1 MSGPAAARRGKCAFV
16 LVVALCG
23 GCATYS
29 DTLSKT
35 HQAIERGDYQTGIRE
50 LNDLLGV
57 DGYEQAPEEWTAQRP
72 LAALERAVL
81 LQAIEQYKYSARDL
95 SSAETELDYLDLS
108 ADALGKI
115 GEYVYSGSADKY
127 KAPPTERL
135 AINAFNMLNYLAV
148 GDLEGAA
155 VEARRFTVTRDY
167 LQSID
172 QKSHGAFGSYLAGF
186 VFEKLGEP
194 DRALRY
200 YEEALEAG
208 DTEAC
213 REPVLRLS
221 ARSDYR
227 GPRLRDY
234 LSRVQ
239 PAGPNETSELSS
251 NDDSAGDILMV
262 FGLGRVSYKIP
273 KRIPVGV
280 ALGYAGVS
288 VTADPEILSHL
299 ILKVLVY
306 PELVARDNAITGAG
320 VNLDGRSAPVD
331 LLTNLD
337 AEIFREYETIKPK
350 IMTAAITRMLARAA
364 AAEGVRLLPRNKSD
378 KGKSMGMLGA
388 LLTEAALIALD
399 KPDTRSWTF
408 LPAKAYIC
416 RARVPPG
423 PHEIHVTLSGRI
435 HETRT
440 IRVDMPPGGFSV
452 IAVTE
457 PR

>member
-1 MSGPAAARRGKCAFV
+1 M
-16 LVVALCG
+16 LCG

-29 DTLSKT
+29 DTVDKA
-35 HQAIERGDYQTGIRE
+35 HGAIQGGDYQAGIAK
-50 LNDLLGV
+50 LNGMLGV
-57 DGYEQAPEEWTAQRP
+57 DSYEQIPEKWTANRP
-72 LAALERAVL
+72 LTTLERAVL
-81 LQAIEQYKYSARDL
+81 LQTIGQYKCSARDL
-95 SSAETELDYLDLS
+95 SAAETELDYLDLS

-148 GDLEGAA
+148 GDLDGAA

-172 QKSHGAFGSYLAGF
+172 RASPGAFGSYLAGF

-213 REPVLRLS
+213 REPILRLS
-221 ARSDYR
+221 RLSDYR
-227 GPRLRDY
+227 GPKLRDY
-234 LSRVQ
+234 LSRVRPSVPNDANEP
-239 PAGPNETSELSS
+239 PA
-251 NDDSAGDILMV
+251 NDDSAGDILIV

-288 VTADPEILSHL
+288 VTADPEVLSHL
-299 ILKVLVY
+299 VLKVLVY
-306 PELVARDNAITGAG
+306 PELVARDNSITGAAAS
-320 VNLDGRSAPVD
+320 LDGRSAPVD

-337 AEIFREYETIKPK
+337 AEIFGEYEAIKPK
-350 IMTAAITRMLARAA
+350 IMTAAVTRMLARAA
-364 AAEGVRLLPRNKSD
+364 AAEGVRLLPRNKSE
-378 KGKSMGMLGA
+378 KSMGTLAA
-388 LLTEAALIALD
+388 LLTEAALIGLD

-408 LPAKAYIC
+408 LPAKAYLC
-416 RARVPPG
+416 RARVQPG
-423 PHEIHVTLSGRI
+423 PHEIRVTLSGKTQ
-435 HETRT
+435 ETRT

-452 IAVTE
+452 VAVTE

>member
-1 MSGPAAARRGKCAFV
+1 MDSPAARCRKCAWVF
-16 LVVALCG
+16 LMLLCG

-29 DTLSKT
+29 DTVGKT
-35 HQAIERGDYQTGIRE
+35 HRVAERGDYEAGIRE
-50 LNDLLGV
+50 LNGILGV
-57 DGYEQAPEEWTAQRP
+57 EDYEHIPDKWTAHRP
-72 LAALERAVL
+72 LVALERAVL
-81 LQAIEQYKYSARDL
+81 LQAIGQYKYSARDL
-95 SSAETELDYLDLS
+95 SAAETELDYLDLS

-115 GEYVYSGSADKY
+115 GNYIYSDSAEKY

-135 AINAFNMLNYLAV
+135 AMNAFNMLNYLAQ
-148 GDLEGAA
+148 GDLEGAG

-172 QKSHGAFGSYLAGF
+172 RTSHGAFGSYLAGF

-208 DTEAC
+208 DIEAC
-213 REPVLRLS
+213 REPILRLS
-221 ARSDYR
+221 RLSDYR
-227 GPRLRDY
+227 GPKLRDY

-239 PAGPNETSELSS
+239 PSTPNETAGPPL
-251 NDDSAGDILMV
+251 NDGSDGEILIV
-262 FGLGRVSYKIP
+262 FGLGRVSYKVP

-288 VTADPEILSHL
+288 VTSDPEILSHL

-306 PELVARDNAITGAG
+306 PELAARDNSVTGAAAS
-320 VNLDGRSAPVD
+320 LDGHNATVD

-350 IMTAAITRMLARAA
+350 IMTAAVTRMLARAA
-364 AAEGVRLLPRNKSD
+364 VAEGVRLLPRNKSE
-378 KGKSMGMLGA
+378 KSMGILAA
-388 LLTEAALIALD
+388 LLTEAALVGLD

-408 LPAKAYIC
+408 LPARAYLC

-423 PHEIHVTLSGRI
+423 PHEIRVTLSGKTP
-435 HETRT
+435 ETRV
-440 IRVDMPPGGFSV
+440 IHVDVPPGGFSV
-452 IAVTE
+452 VAITQ

>member
-1 MSGPAAARRGKCAFV
+1 M
-16 LVVALCG
+16 LCG
-23 GCATYS
+23 GCTTYS
-29 DTLSKT
+29 DTVGKA
-35 HQAIERGDYQTGIRE
+35 HGAIQGGDYQAGIRE
-50 LNDLLGV
+50 LNDMLGV
-57 DGYEQAPEEWTAQRP
+57 DSYEQIPEKWTAHRP

-81 LQAIEQYKYSARDL
+81 LQAIGQYKCSARDL
-95 SSAETELDYLDLS
+95 SAAETELDYLDLS

-115 GEYVYSGSADKY
+115 GEYVYSASAEKY

-148 GDLEGAA
+148 GDLEGAG

-172 QKSHGAFGSYLAGF
+172 RTSHGAFGSYLAGF

-213 REPVLRLS
+213 REPILRLS
-221 ARSDYR
+221 KLSDYR
-227 GPRLRDY
+227 GPKLRDY

-239 PAGPNETSELSS
+239 PSGPNEAEGPPV
-251 NDDSAGDILMV
+251 NDDSDGDILIV

-273 KRIPVGV
+273 KRIPVGI

-299 ILKVLVY
+299 VLKVLVY
-306 PELVARDNAITGAG
+306 PELVARDNSVTGAAAS
-320 VNLDGRSAPVD
+320 LDGRNAPVD

-350 IMTAAITRMLARAA
+350 IMTAAVTRMLARAA
-364 AAEGVRLLPRNKSD
+364 VAEGVRLLPRNKSE
-378 KGKSMGMLGA
+378 KSMGMLAA
-388 LLTEAALIALD
+388 LLTEAALIGLD

-408 LPAKAYIC
+408 LPAKAYLC

-423 PHEIHVTLSGRI
+423 PHEIRVTLSGKI
-435 HETRT
+435 QETRV
-440 IRVDMPPGGFSV
+440 IQVDVPPGAFSV
-452 IAVTE
+452 VAVTE

>member
-1 MSGPAAARRGKCAFV
+1 MDSPAAARCRKCALV
-16 LVVALCG
+16 LLAILCG

-29 DTLSKT
+29 DTVGKA
-35 HQAIERGDYQTGIRE
+35 HGAIQGGDYQAGIAK
-50 LNDLLGV
+50 LNDMLGV
-57 DGYEQAPEEWTAQRP
+57 ESYEQIPEKWTAHRP
-72 LAALERAVL
+72 LTALERAVL
-81 LQAIEQYKYSARDL
+81 LQAIGQYKCSARDL
-95 SSAETELDYLDLS
+95 SAAETELDYLDLS

-148 GDLEGAA
+148 GDLDGAA

-167 LQSID
+167 LHSID
-172 QKSHGAFGSYLAGF
+172 QTSHGAFGSYLAGF

-208 DTEAC
+208 DVEAC
-213 REPVLRLS
+213 REPILRLS
-221 ARSDYR
+221 RLSDYR
-227 GPRLRDY
+227 GPKLRDY

-239 PAGPNETSELSS
+239 PSGPNEVD
-251 NDDSAGDILMV
+251 DDSNGDVLIV
-262 FGLGRVSYKIP
+262 FGLGRASYKVP

-299 ILKVLVY
+299 VLKVLVY
-306 PELVARDNAITGAG
+306 PELVARDNSVTGAG
-320 VNLDGRSAPVD
+320 VNLDGHSAPVD

-337 AEIFREYETIKPK
+337 AEIFREYEAIKPK
-350 IMTAAITRMLARAA
+350 IMTAAVTRMLARAA
-364 AAEGVRLLPRNKSD
+364 AAEGVRLLPRNKSE
-378 KGKSMGMLGA
+378 KSMGMLAA
-388 LLTEAALIALD
+388 LLTEAALIGLD

-416 RARVPPG
+416 RARVSPG
-423 PHEIHVTLSGRI
+423 PHEIRVNLSGKTQ
-435 HETRT
+435 ETRT